1 MPVPAVVGALLPLAG
16 KLIDRIIP
24 DKEAAAKAKLE
35 LLAMEQSGELTVLQ
49 TQAGIITAEAQGEGW
64 LQRNWR
70 PMMMIWFGALV
81 GAYWF
86 GFTPENLS
94 DERIGDL
101 FTLVQIGIGG
111 YIMGRSG
118 EKITKAWK
126 SAG

>member
-1 MPVPAVVGALLPLAG
+1 MALQAIGALLPLAG

-35 LLAMEQSGELTVLQ
+35 LLSMEQNGELTQMQ

-70 PMMMIWFGALV
+70 PAMMIWFGVLV

-94 DERIGDL
+94 EDRIGDL
-101 FTLVQIGIGG
+101 FTLVQLGIGG
-111 YIMGRSG
+111 YIVGRSA
-118 EKITKAWK
+118 EKGIKEWK
-126 SAG
+126 KN